1 MLSEG
6 IVTRTD
12 GEFITVSVKRKTA
25 CDTCRAGCKGG
36 HCDKVQDVETV
47 VKNTLQAEVGDKVRL
62 YTNTSTVMVFAMT
75 VFMLPLVIAAVS
87 YAIPYFLGADI
98 TISAIIATL
107 GFILSYVLIWLLHRN
122 RKSYNTIK
130 LYDITE
136 KRNDRM

>member
-6 IVTRTD
+6 IVIKKD

-47 VKNTLQAEVGDKVRL
+47 VKNTLQAEIGDKVRL
-62 YTNTSTVMVFAMT
+62 YTDTSTVMVFAMT
-75 VFMLPLVIAAVS
+75 VFMLPIVIAAIAYV
-87 YAIPYFLGADI
+87 IPYLLGAGI
-98 TISAIIATL
+98 TISAITATL
-107 GFILSYVLIWLLHRN
+107 GFVLSYVLIWLMHRN